1 MEIKLTI
8 AERLILA
15 NQYKILSDL
24 SRLREDD
31 YQAERNLVNKEIFE
45 NGYEG
50 EYQEVFQGYD
60 EVVSV
65 EVSEETSAILNM
77 YNRIND
83 AIELFTPEEKL
94 KLDLDKISFEG
105 FDANNDDHYR
115 YLKFITEKLDKW
127 EKYKNDNLNSHSISS
142 IRKYRRMLDKFKE
155 FSYELG
161 SNLNFEQIR
170 QIVESV

>member
-15 NQYKILSDL
+15 NQYKILSEL

-31 YQAERNLVNKEIFE
+31 YEAKRNLVNQEIFE

-60 EVVSV
+60 EVISVDVSN
-65 EVSEETSAILNM
+65 ETSAILTM

-83 AIELFTPEEKL
+83 AVELLTSEEKSNL
-94 KLDLDKISFEG
+94 HLDKIAFEG
-105 FDANNDDHYR
+105 FDANNGDHYR
-115 YLKFITEKLDKW
+115 YLLFITEKLDKW
-127 EKYKNDNLNSHSISS
+127 QKYKNVNLNSHSIFS
-142 IRKYRRMLDKFKE
+142 IKKYRSMLTKIKE
-155 FSYELG
+155 FPYEFG
-161 SNLNFEQIR
+161 KNLSADQLR
-170 QIVESV
+170 QIIESL

>member
-24 SRLREDD
+24 SRLRDDD

-50 EYQEVFQGYD
+50 EYLEVFQGYD

-83 AIELFTPEEKL
+83 AIEILTPEEKSN
-94 KLDLDKISFEG
+94 LDLDKIAFEG

-115 YLKFITEKLDKW
+115 YLRFITEKLDKW
-127 EKYKNDNLNSHSISS
+127 EKYKNVNLNSHSIYS
-142 IRKYRRMLDKFKE
+142 IRKYRKMLDKFKE
-155 FSYELG
+155 FPYEFG
-161 SNLNFEQIR
+161 SNLNLEQIR
-170 QIVESV
+170 QIIASL

>member
-15 NQYKILSDL
+15 NQYKILTEL

-31 YQAERNLVNKEIFE
+31 YQAERNMVNQEIFE

-50 EYQEVFQGYD
+50 EYHEVFQGYD
-60 EVVSV
+60 EVVPV
-65 EVSEETSAILNM
+65 EISKETSAILNM

-94 KLDLDKISFEG
+94 SLDLDKITFEG

-127 EKYKNDNLNSHSISS
+127 GKYKNVNLNSHSISS
-142 IRKYRRMLDKFKE
+142 IRKYRKMLDKFNE
-155 FSYELG
+155 FSHEFG
-161 SNLNFEQIR
+161 TNLNLEQIR
-170 QIVESV
+170 KIIESF

>member
-1 MEIKLTI
+1 MEITLTI

-15 NQYKILSDL
+15 NQYKILSEL

-31 YQAERNLVNKEIFE
+31 YEAERNLVNQEIFE

-60 EVVSV
+60 EKVSV
-65 EVSEETSAILNM
+65 DVSDETSAILNM

-83 AIELFTPEEKL
+83 SIEHLTPEEKL
-94 KLDLDKISFEG
+94 NLDLDKITFEG

-127 EKYKNDNLNSHSISS
+127 EKYKNVNLNSHSVFS
-142 IRKYRRMLDKFKE
+142 IRKYRSMLEKIKE
-155 FSYELG
+155 FPYEYG
-161 SNLNFEQIR
+161 TNLNLEQLR
-170 QIVESV
+170 QITESF